1 MPLTNE
7 AQSKIA
13 MFCHVQP
20 DHVVGVHD
28 CSSVYAV
35 PLLMQ
40 NQGLLD
46 LLLKRFDITPPIDPS
61 KSVLL
66 SKWKQLSSRYC
77 FFKYL

>member
-1 MPLTNE
+1 LTDE

-20 DHVVGVHD
+20 NHVVGIHD

-46 LLLKRFDITPPIDPS
+46 LLLNRFDITPPIDPN
-61 KSVLL
+61 KSILL
-66 SKWKQLSSRYC
+66 SKWRQLSSR
-77 FFKYL
+77 